1 MVASV
6 GSFPVTTHIVLLR
19 GINLG
24 ARNRVPM
31 GDLREHLSGLGYEDV
46 RTLLQS
52 GNVVLHADVA
62 PERLAREIE
71 SEVEARFAVKSPV
84 VVRTREQLAAVVALD
99 PLRNVV
105 ENDKLYQVSFLSA
118 EPSVEAIEKLGG
130 ADVEPERFVHVGRE
144 IYAWHPKGIHSSPLA
159 RLLSDKRL
167 GVTATARN
175 WSTTVKLLELARD
188 HEQGA

>member
-1 MVASV
+1 M
-6 GSFPVTTHIVLLR
+6 PTHVVLLR

-24 ARNRVPM
+24 AHNRVPM
-31 GDLREHLSGLGYEDV
+31 TELREHLSGLGYGDV

-52 GNVVLHADVA
+52 GNVVLHADVP

-71 SEVEARFAVKSPV
+71 GEVAARFGVKSPV

-99 PLRNVV
+99 PLREFV
-105 ENDKLYQVSFLSA
+105 ENDKLYQVSFLSG
-118 EPSVEAIEKLGG
+118 EPSGEAIEKLAGI
-130 ADVEPERFVHVGRE
+130 DVEPERFVHVGRE

-159 RLLSDKRL
+159 RMLSDKRL

-175 WSTTVKLLELARD
+175 WSTIAKLLELASE
-188 HEQGA
+188 HEQEA

>member
-1 MVASV
+1 MA
-6 GSFPVTTHIVLLR
+6 TQIVLLR
-19 GINLG
+19 GINL
-24 ARNRVPM
+24 ASRNRVPM
-31 GDLREHLSGLGYEDV
+31 AELREHLSGLGYGDV

-52 GNVVLHADVA
+52 GNVVLRADVA
-62 PERLAREIE
+62 SERLAQQIE

-99 PLRNVV
+99 PLRGIV
-105 ENDKLYQVSFLSA
+105 ENDKLYQVSFLSD
-118 EPSVEAIEKLGG
+118 EPSAEAIEKLSG

-175 WSTTVKLLELARD
+175 WSTTVKLLDLATD
-188 HEQGA
+188 HEQAA

>member
-1 MVASV
+1 MA
-6 GSFPVTTHIVLLR
+6 TQIVLLR

-24 ARNRVPM
+24 AHNRVPM
-31 GDLREHLSGLGYEDV
+31 GELRECLSGLGYADV

-52 GNVVLHADVA
+52 GNVVLRADTA
-62 PERLAREIE
+62 PGRLVSEIE
-71 SEVEARFAVKSPV
+71 GEVEARFGVKSPV

-99 PLRNVV
+99 PLRKVV
-105 ENDKLYQVSFLSA
+105 ENDKLYQVSFLSDH
-118 EPSVEAIEKLGG
+118 PSGEAIEKLKG

-144 IYAWHPKGIHSSPLA
+144 IYAWHPNGIHSSPLA

-175 WSTTVKLLELARD
+175 WSTTVKLLDLATD
-188 HEQGA
+188 HEHSA